1 MAKNDKKVSV
11 EFSVKS
17 DEFNRNLTQTKQQ
30 IKQTT
35 AELQTASAKLNTYGN
50 NIQNLSAKQS
60 LLEKSITGVN
70 QKMKL
75 YQENIDKNNQK
86 LKTNQ
91 EALTKLGD
99 KKKELSSQYKEAV
112 KLYGEESEEAIK
124 LKEALDQCKNEYKET
139 ENKIKSNNKA
149 INSNTVE
156 IQKSETELV
165 KLQGELKNTNKA
177 IQENSNHFLKASED
191 FKKAGDKLE
200 KMGGRISDIGGNL
213 MKLSAPIVGVSALAV
228 KSAMDFESAFTGVV
242 KTVDATPAELAKIKD
257 GILEMSK
264 HMPQSA
270 SAIAEVAESA
280 GQLGI
285 ETPNILDFT
294 KTMIMLGD
302 ATNLTATEG
311 ASQLAKFANIVGMS
325 QDNFSN
331 LGSVIVA
338 LGNNLATTEADIV
351 SMGMNLA
358 GAGKQVKMSEAE
370 IMAFAGALSS
380 VGIEAEAGG
389 TAFSKVMINMQLACE
404 TGSDSLQDF
413 ASIAGMTTD
422 EFKTAFETNASG
434 AIISFIR
441 GLGDAEKQGSS
452 AIKVIDDMGITEVR
466 LRDALLRASSASDV
480 FSNAINIGTTAWE
493 ENTALS
499 KEAETRYAT
508 FASKVEMLKNRFKEL
523 GIEIGEDVLPYVSD
537 FMDELEGLVDWFGNL
552 DKETQQSIIKFGLFT
567 FASGG
572 VLKVV
577 GSLSKGVGGLCKDVS
592 GLLKWLGKLGGATKT
607 VGNATGVA
615 TKGIGALS
623 GGLTAFSGVLPVAI
637 GAVGLL
643 GVGMYTAHEYGDV
656 MNSTILKSTDEMS
669 YMEQIIAQLTDTQRY
684 SREELEKMGITYG
697 EWNEGVSKE
706 TQSNLDEMATKVRNL
721 RFEIYNTNMDNLIN
735 EEEKDNL
742 ITKTNELCDGI
753 IETIKSR
760 REESNKAMSDM
771 FNVGDGAVDE
781 AEQEILEILD
791 KTGQAQIE
799 KVTEN
804 KEKMNEIYKKASEEK
819 RELTKEDMI
828 EIDQLMKQTQQI
840 AYENL
845 VNSEEEKIKAQAEFD
860 TRAKNMNQQNL
871 SEMLIEKKTAMDTE
885 KETIRANYDI
895 AIEELK
901 IHADKLTGTER
912 EKVLKM
918 IELKENERKA
928 LLDKESDKYQNYIKL
943 AQEKYPELLNNINR
957 FTGEI
962 MTAKDIKRL
971 EDFEKEKAHY
981 KGLEEIT
988 ADGNYKVYNI
998 HTKTWDDVK
1007 VKVDETTG
1015 EITTMTKFWVDETG
1029 IHYADAKGYSQ
1040 NYCNQLDE
1048 EARKE
1053 QQERGK
1059 QIVAI
1064 QSLAREHWNTEGQ
1077 ITDASGNVIYALE
1090 QVTTAEDG
1098 TLQGVLNLNG
1108 TPLNIKVNKDGTIS
1122 NLEEIIKKLAGIKDK
1137 EVNVTVNRIE
1147 RAWQNNIK
1155 PSNYIDEFA
1164 EGGTVQNASTVV
1176 GNERGMELWDS
1187 ISSNARMLSSAM
1199 QGDLIQAPSNTKV
1212 TNALMTTAKM
1222 EREIKS
1228 EVSRQLDIN
1237 ISNAIKDA
1245 ILELYKRNL
1254 FNNKD
1259 VKIDNNVTINHTGT
1273 KFDEMKT
1280 EINLDKLIR
1289 KSLRES
1295 GLLIR

>member
-1 MAKNDKKVSV
+1 MKSENKKVSV

-17 DEFNRNLTQTKQQ
+17 DEFNKNLTQTKQS

-35 AELQTASAKLNTYGN
+35 AELQTASAKLNVYGN
-50 NIQNLSAKQS
+50 NIQNLTGKQK
-60 LLEKSITGVN
+60 LLESQIVN
-70 QKMKL
+70 VNGKMKL

-112 KLYGEESEEAIK
+112 KLYGEESEQAIK
-124 LKEALDQCKNEYKET
+124 LKEALDQCKGEYKET

-149 INSNTVE
+149 INSNYTE
-156 IQKSETELV
+156 MKKSETQLV

-177 IQENSNHFLKASED
+177 IQDSSNYFKKASED

-213 MKLSAPIVGVSALAV
+213 MKLSAPLIAFTGYATKAS
-228 KSAMDFESAFTGVV
+228 MDFEDEMARVQAVSGATADELEQLKEKAKEMGKTTKFSAT
-242 KTVDATPAELAKIKD
+242 
-257 GILEMSK
+257 
-264 HMPQSA
+264 
-270 SAIAEVAESA
+270 ESA
-280 GQLGI
+280 Q
-285 ETPNILDFT
+285 
-294 KTMIMLGD
+294 
-302 ATNLTATEG
+302 
-311 ASQLAKFANIVGMS
+311 
-325 QDNFSN
+325 
-331 LGSVIVA
+331 A
-338 LGNNLATTEADIV
+338 LGY
-351 SMGMNLA
+351 MGMAGWSAQQMIDGLPGVMNLA
-358 GAGKQVKMSEAE
+358 SASGEDLALTSDIVTDAMTAFGLSAEKSGHFADVLAMASNASNTGVAMLGESFKYVAPLCGTLGYTIEDASIALGIMANSGIKASSAGTALKDALVNMAKPTDNMAVIMDRYDLSLTNTDGNMKSLKEVMDMLREKMGDLDEATLASAGAQLFGKEALSGMLSIIKASPSDYDKLTNSIYNCNGTAEKMAE
-370 IMAFAGALSS
+370 IM
-380 VGIEAEAGG
+380 
-389 TAFSKVMINMQLACE
+389 N
-404 TGSDSLQDF
+404 
-413 ASIAGMTTD
+413 
-422 EFKTAFETNASG
+422 KTAKG
-434 AIISFIR
+434 
-441 GLGDAEKQGSS
+441 Q
-452 AIKVIDDMGITEVR
+452 IT
-466 LRDALLRASSASDV
+466 LLK
-480 FSNAINIGTTAWE
+480 SNLE
-493 ENTALS
+493 S
-499 KEAETRYAT
+499 
-508 FASKVEMLKNRFKEL
+508 L
-523 GIEIGEDVLPYVSD
+523 GISIGEKILPHIND
-537 FMDELEGLVDWFGNL
+537 LIEQLNKLIDWFGNL
-552 DKETQQSIIKFGLFT
+552 DEETQQSIIRFGLFT
-567 FASGG
+567 FATGG
-572 VLKVV
+572 ALKVV
-577 GSLSKGVGGLCKDVS
+577 GSLSKGVGGLCKDIG
-592 GLLKWLGKLGGATKT
+592 GLLGWLSKLGTAQTTTAT
-607 VGNATGVA
+607 ATGVA

-623 GGLTAFSGVLPVAI
+623 GGLTAMSGVLPVAI
-637 GAVGLL
+637 GAIGLL
-643 GVGMYTAHEYGDV
+643 GAGMYTAHEYGDV
-656 MNSTILKSTDEMS
+656 MNSTILESTDEMS

-721 RFEIYNTNMDNLIN
+721 RFEIYNTNMDNLIS

-742 ITKTNELCDGI
+742 ITKTNELCDCI
-753 IETIKSR
+753 IETIKGR

-840 AYENL
+840 AYDNL

-885 KETIRANYDI
+885 KETIRANYDT

-988 ADGNYKVYNI
+988 ADGNYRIYN
-998 HTKTWDDVK
+998 TNTQTWDSMK
-1007 VKVDETTG
+1007 IKVDETTG
-1015 EITTMTKFWVDETG
+1015 EITSMTKFWVDETG

-1040 NYCNQLDE
+1040 DYCNQLDE

-1064 QSLAREHWNTEGQ
+1064 QSLAKEHWNAEGQ

-1155 PSNYIDEFA
+1155 PSNYVDEFA
-1164 EGGTVQNASTVV
+1164 EGGTVQNTATVI

-1187 ISSNARMLSSAM
+1187 ISSQATLLSRNL
-1199 QGDLIQAPSNTKV
+1199 QGDIINAPSNTKV

-1222 EREIKS
+1222 NNM
-1228 EVSRQLDIN
+1228 IN
-1237 ISNAIKDA
+1237 SKVNSMMNSK
-1245 ILELYKRNL
+1245 LEELLYKIATNKNEDDQPIIVEL
-1254 FNNKD
+1254 TLNNKMD
-1259 VKIDNNVTINHTGT
+1259 IDG
-1273 KFDEMKT
+1273 DEFVEKT
-1280 EINLDKLIR
+1280 VCKRLNLIKR
-1289 KSLRES
+1289 YEKGR
-1295 GLLIR
+1295 